1 MYTNAV
7 TRFAPALALA
17 LVACSGTIKSPT
29 KTRLTTKEIVNLSK
43 PSIVRIES
51 TFAPGKTGVGTGF
64 VISHGGKIATNMHV
78 LFDVEGPLGVAKK
91 VEVVLLDGTR
101 RDVVRVISA
110 DPKRDLAVVQI
121 GDVKDKLAPLHL
133 GNSDEVSAGDR
144 VIAIGNPLGVLDYT
158 VSDGLISS
166 VRPVTPDLTM
176 LQISAPISQG
186 SSGGPLFN
194 NFGEVIGIATAISR
208 EGQNLNFA
216 IPINYLRPML
226 LKSGG
231 LSLAEL
237 GAKFDPPHRGGERPK
252 PGPAP
257 KIVRNV
263 PVHDTATLNACSDE
277 SIAEAVKA
285 ISDAISNGAPVY
297 NEGNHEACFRIY
309 QGTALEIDRDSD
321 CKPIRD
327 ALGQGLL
334 RAETL
339 KSFTEKAW
347 AMRDAF
353 DGVLDVV
360 ARRLRERDNAKQP

>member
-1 MYTNAV
+1 MYTIAV
-7 TRFAPALALA
+7 TRFAPVLALV
-17 LVACSGTIKSPT
+17 LVACSGTIKSPK

-51 TFAPGKTGVGTGF
+51 SFGPGKTGVGTGF
-64 VISHGGKIATNMHV
+64 VIGRDGKIATNMHV

-101 RDVVRVISA
+101 YDVVRVVSA

-121 GDVKDKLAPLHL
+121 DVKGKLEPLHL
-133 GNSDEVSAGDR
+133 GNSDDVSAGDR

-226 LKSGG
+226 LKNGG

-237 GAKFDPPHRGGERPK
+237 GAKFDPPHRGGEPAK
-252 PGPAP
+252 PGPTP
-257 KIVRNV
+257 RIVRNV
-263 PVHDTATLNACSDE
+263 PFLDTAVLDACSDE
-277 SIAEAVKA
+277 SITDAVKA

-309 QGTALEIDRDSD
+309 QGTALKIDHDSD

-360 ARRLRERDNAKQP
+360 ARRLRERDNNKQP